1 MNDRRAVARRSH
13 LSSSY
18 SYSYSPPMVFEYEY
32 EDERDA
38 YSVEI
43 VTAAV
48 MFQRNCSLNSS
59 GMMTTV

>member
-13 LSSSY
+13 LSYSYSY
-18 SYSYSPPMVFEYEY
+18 SYSYSPPMVFEYE
-32 EDERDA
+32 RDI

-48 MFQRNCSLNSS
+48 MFQRSCSLNSS